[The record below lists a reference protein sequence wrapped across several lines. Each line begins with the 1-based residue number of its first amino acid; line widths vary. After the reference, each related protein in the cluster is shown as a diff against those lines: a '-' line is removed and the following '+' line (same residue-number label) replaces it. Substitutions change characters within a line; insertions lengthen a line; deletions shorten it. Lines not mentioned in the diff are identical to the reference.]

1 MAIGAPSP
9 ENRRDCWLCAQPSH
23 HILVSMLLWK
33 KNTQVTKSDEM
44 NDRESSSNMRI
55 LRGLL
60 RPLVRLMIA
69 RGVTAPA
76 LYRLLKSVYVEVAY
90 QDFRIDE
97 APPTDS
103 RVSLLTGVHR
113 RDVRAIL
120 SDEDDSWQSARAKT
134 VTFATVLGQW
144 IARPDY
150 QNEDGSPRNLARAG
164 TPGLDF
170 ESLVQD
176 VSRDIRP
183 RTVLD
188 ELLRQGLVEE
198 TGEGLL
204 KVTESALAGPAS
216 DEDKVVFFAANVG
229 DHLAAAAEN
238 LITEPAPFLE
248 RAVFYNRLTP
258 EAVDEIEAQA
268 RQKAQDVLQ
277 ELNTES
283 SRRQRDSAND
293 ASARERFRFG
303 VYFFRERAPDQEP
316 VTTDDRS
323 EDQNA

>member
-1 MAIGAPSP
+1 
-9 ENRRDCWLCAQPSH
+9 
-23 HILVSMLLWK
+23 
-33 KNTQVTKSDEM
+33 M
-44 NDRESSSNMRI
+44 NDSDTPAIMRV

-69 RGVTAPA
+69 RGVTAPT
-76 LYRLLKSVYVEVAY
+76 LYPLLKSVYVEVAFR
-90 QDFRIDE
+90 DFRIDE

-120 SDEDDSWQSARAKT
+120 SDTDDNWQSARTRT

-144 IARPDY
+144 IARPEY
-150 QNEDGSPRNLARAG
+150 QNADGTPRLLPRSGA
-164 TPGLDF
+164 PGLDF

-198 TGEGLL
+198 TDKNLL
-204 KVTESALAGPAS
+204 RVTANAISGPVS

-248 RAVFYNRLTP
+248 RAVFYNRLTS
-258 EAVDEIEAQA
+258 EAVDEIEALA
-268 RQKAQDVLQ
+268 RQKAQVLL
-277 ELNTES
+277 EDLNTTS
-283 SRRQRDSAND
+283 SRHQRESAED
-293 ASARERFRFG
+293 ETAQERYRFG
-303 VYFFRERAPDQEP
+303 VYFYRERAQEADPVAPPDA
-316 VTTDDRS
+316 T
-323 EDQNA
+323 EDQDR